1 MTAPVAAGEEGTQDS
16 GAPPLPASPRR
27 SEKEVSRLEAFSD
40 GVMAIAITLLVIEL
54 HVPSPDTED
63 LLADMLAQWPSYF
76 AFLSSFMT
84 ILIAW
89 MNHHRFVRLL
99 AGIDGP
105 FMFLN
110 GLLLMSISLFP
121 YATAVVATHILGS
134 QAQTAELFYA
144 GDGLFVAA
152 AFFGSWRYATKGR
165 RLVKPSIRQEDLDK
179 MGSQWRWGPIVY
191 LLAMGLAFVSP
202 LAAFGLCAALPVFF
216 AVTVKL

>member
-1 MTAPVAAGEEGTQDS
+1 MEADPPGGPNPAGALLAS
-16 GAPPLPASPRR
+16 G
-27 SEKEVSRLEAFSD
+27 SEKEAARLEAFSD

-54 HVPSPDTED
+54 HVPSAETED
-63 LLADMLAQWPSYF
+63 LLADMLHEWPSYF
-76 AFLSSFMT
+76 AFVSSFLT
-84 ILIAW
+84 LLIAW

-121 YATAVVATHILGS
+121 FATVVVATHILGP
-134 QAQTAELFYA
+134 QALTAQLFYA
-144 GDGLFVAA
+144 GDGLFVAV
-152 AFFGSWRYATKGR
+152 AFFASWRYATKGR
-165 RLVKPSIRQEDLDK
+165 RLVKSTVRQEELDK
-179 MGSQWRWGPIVY
+179 MGSQWRWGPVVY

-216 AVTVKL
+216 GVTVKL